1 MQFSLAKFMIALLFV
16 NILAGMTF
24 ALPLAWSVGLMALV
38 SVLVF
43 PPIIL
48 VGCVQTRGLRQA
60 FFLGALVAGTP
71 HFIASVYYFV
81 MFSIALVNGG
91 LSWAEMNTAT
101 PSAEEAMLRYIHP
114 VCYLIGLAGGLIGMG
129 AHLFLRSGKPAKTPA
144 NPAAAT
150 QSPQSDEPPRTKK
163 PSQ

>member
-1 MQFSLAKFMIALLFV
+1 MQFSLAKFMVALLFV

-24 ALPLAWSVGLMALV
+24 ALPLAWSVAVTTLV

-71 HFIASVYYFV
+71 HFVASVYYFAV
-81 MFSIALVNGG
+81 FAISLVGG
-91 LSWAEMNTAT
+91 NLIWAELSGAS
-101 PSAEEAMLRYIHP
+101 PSDEEAMIRYVHP
-114 VCYLIGLAGGLIGMG
+114 ICYLIGLAGGLVGMG
-129 AHLFLRSGKPAKTPA
+129 AHLFLRSAKPAKTPA
-144 NPAAAT
+144 SSTAST
-150 QSPQSDEPPRTKK
+150 ESPQMPRVEEA
-163 PSQ
+163 SQ